1 MAKQKKEEGFHSGA
15 GLIRYFDA
23 EEKSSLRIP
32 PWLVV
37 VMCVATMVIVVAAQ
51 IMIKL

>member
-1 MAKQKKEEGFHSGA
+1 MAKQKKGEGFHSAA

-37 VMCVATMVIVVAAQ
+37 TMCIATMVIVTFAHVA
-51 IMIKL
+51 IKL